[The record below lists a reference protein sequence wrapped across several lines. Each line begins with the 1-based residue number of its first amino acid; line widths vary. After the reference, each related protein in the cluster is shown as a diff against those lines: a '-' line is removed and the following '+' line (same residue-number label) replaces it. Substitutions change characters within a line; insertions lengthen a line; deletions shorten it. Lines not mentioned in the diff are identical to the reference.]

1 MAADTVAQLAVEI
14 ALEEANSGVFENA
27 NDNRGSRID
36 EYQRLANSTV
46 GQKWCAKFVYWC
58 FDQAAKRLGGPN
70 PFPRIFGAGD
80 LEAWASRVK
89 KSVLTPALGDV
100 FVKEH
105 RHVGLVAGDAVKGG
119 TFRSVE
125 GNTWARTTF
134 QNRREGVYVLSN
146 TKVARCTFVRP
157 V

>member
-1 MAADTVAQLAVEI
+1 M
-14 ALEEANSGVFENA
+14 
-27 NDNRGSRID
+27 
-36 EYQRLANSTV
+36 
-46 GQKWCAKFVYWC
+46 
-58 FDQAAKRLGGPN
+58 
-70 PFPRIFGAGD
+70 
-80 LEAWASRVK
+80 
-89 KSVLTPALGDV
+89 LTPALGDV
-100 FVKEH
+100 FVKER

-146 TKVARCTFVRP
+146 TKVARCTFVRL